1 MRTVL
6 RFALY
11 LDAIREQRREKREE
25 KQMTVYTLENS
36 FTPDDRPKA
45 EMLLKHV
52 SMDEVRWRLGYTPKP
67 EAVAEEIIPLNELF
81 GD

>member
-1 MRTVL
+1 MSFHKNL
-6 RFALY
+6 AY
-11 LDAIREQRREKREE
+11 L
-25 KQMTVYTLENS
+25 YTLEN

-45 EMLLKHV
+45 KILLEHV